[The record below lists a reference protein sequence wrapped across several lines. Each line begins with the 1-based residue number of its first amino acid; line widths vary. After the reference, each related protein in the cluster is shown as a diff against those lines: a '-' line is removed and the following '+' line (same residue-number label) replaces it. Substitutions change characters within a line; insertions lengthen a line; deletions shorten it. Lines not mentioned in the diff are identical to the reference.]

1 MLRARCRDAGPGPG
15 RIVYRGRVEALRW
28 ERRPTDLRAP
38 VLLAAFRGW
47 NDAGEAA
54 SFALGYL
61 QATLDATTFATVP
74 PEDFFDFQSHRP
86 RIHIEDGELKSPVE
100 WPRVDILQT
109 KPAPERHLILVNG
122 SEPSMRWPTL
132 CNAILD
138 MAAELGVELVVTL
151 GALLADVPHTRPVRI
166 SGLSAPPELLEPLG
180 LRRPDYQGP
189 PGIVGVLHA
198 MTAERSLR
206 SASLWAAVPHY
217 VGAAPSPN
225 AALALLRAAQDVAGL
240 TIDLADL
247 EHAVG
252 QFEEQVNEAVRRNP
266 QAANLVD
273 ELERAYDSEADQPFG
288 PIPTG
293 DAIAAEFERFLRE
306 QGGPERDDP
315 SGGG

>member
-1 MLRARCRDAGPGPG
+1 M
-15 RIVYRGRVEALRW
+15 YRGRVEEVLRW

-38 VLLAAFRGW
+38 VLVAAFRGW

-54 SFALGYL
+54 SFAIGYL
-61 QATLDATTFATVP
+61 QATLDATAFASVP

-86 RIHIEDGELKSPVE
+86 RIHIEDGSLNGPIE
-100 WPRVDILQT
+100 WPRVEIFEA

-122 SEPSMRWPTL
+122 IEPSMRWPTL

-138 MAAELGVELVVTL
+138 MATELGVELVVTL

-166 SGLSAPPELLEPLG
+166 SGLSSPAKLIEPLG

-189 PGIVGVLHA
+189 TGIVAVLHA
-198 MTAERSLR
+198 MAAERGLP

-225 AALALLRAAQDVAGL
+225 AALALLRAAQELAGL
-240 TIDLADL
+240 TVDMADL
-247 EHAVG
+247 ERAVG
-252 QFEEQVNEAVRRNP
+252 QFEEQVDDAVQRNP
-266 QAANLVD
+266 QAANLVG
-273 ELERAYDSEADQPFG
+273 ELERLYDNEADLSFG
-288 PIPTG
+288 PIPSG

-306 QGGPERDDP
+306 QSGPERDEP
-315 SGGG
+315 PAPGG

>member
-1 MLRARCRDAGPGPG
+1 M
-15 RIVYRGRVEALRW
+15 VYLGRVEALRW

-54 SFALGYL
+54 SFAIGYL
-61 QATLDATTFATVP
+61 QTTLEATTFATVP

-86 RIHIEDGELKSPVE
+86 RIHIEDGSLRGPVE
-100 WPRVDILQT
+100 WPRIEILTT

-122 SEPSMRWPTL
+122 VEPSMRWPTL

-138 MAAELGVELVVTL
+138 MATDLGVELVVTL
-151 GALLADVPHTRPVRI
+151 GALLADVPHTRPVRV
-166 SGLSAPPELLEPLG
+166 SGLGAPTELIETLG

-189 PGIVGVLHA
+189 TGIVGVLHA
-198 MTAERSLR
+198 MAAERGMR

-217 VGAAPSPN
+217 VGAAPSPK
-225 AALALLRAAQDVAGL
+225 AALALLRAAQEVAGL

-247 EHAVG
+247 ERAVG
-252 QFEEQVNEAVRRNP
+252 HFEEQVDEAVQRNP
-266 QAANLVD
+266 QAASMVG
-273 ELERAYDSEADQPFG
+273 ELERAYDNELDQPFG
-288 PIPTG
+288 PIPSG

-306 QGGPERDDP
+306 RGDTDREDP
-315 SGGG
+315 SAKDG